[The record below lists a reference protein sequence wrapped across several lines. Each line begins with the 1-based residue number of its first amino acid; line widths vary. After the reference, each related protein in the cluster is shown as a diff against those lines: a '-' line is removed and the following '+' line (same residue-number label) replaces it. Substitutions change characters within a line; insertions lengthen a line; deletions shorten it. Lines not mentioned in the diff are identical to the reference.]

1 MSVCEDLHN
10 DLVHIMEENSPV
22 IAQSYPQDS
31 FAHIFWESQ
40 HQASSLKDARSM
52 RWDPLMIRWC
62 LYLRHMSG
70 RAYEMLRESGVIKL
84 PSQRT
89 LRDYT
94 YYTQATVGFSDEVD
108 RQLMEAGRIQSC
120 PEREKHIIIIMDE
133 MHIKEDVVYD
143 KHTGMQHVL

>member
-1 MSVCEDLHN
+1 
-10 DLVHIMEENSPV
+10 
-22 IAQSYPQDS
+22 
-31 FAHIFWESQ
+31 
-40 HQASSLKDARSM
+40 M

-94 YYTQATVGFSDEVD
+94 YYTQATMGFFDVVD
-108 RQLMEAGRIQSC
+108 RQLMEAGKIQLC
-120 PEREKHIIIIMDE
+120 PEREKYVVIIMDE

-143 KHTGMQHVL
+143 KHTGTCIYTLLISGFLSDTIQPNVAHPCLNILQVLWLASHTVVTSIPIWLHLSRP